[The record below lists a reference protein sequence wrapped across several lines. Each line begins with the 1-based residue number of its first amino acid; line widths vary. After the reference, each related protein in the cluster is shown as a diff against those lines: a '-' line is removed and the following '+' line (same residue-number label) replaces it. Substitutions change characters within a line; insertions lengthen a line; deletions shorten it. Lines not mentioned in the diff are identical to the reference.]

1 MKKILSCLAILL
13 LCVQVAQAQPGEEKE
28 RTANNALY
36 ATLFGYTGLFGVG
49 YERLL
54 SPNLGLNI
62 GFTSLE
68 IDIKEEV
75 SGSQSR
81 STLTLIPV
89 FLSFYSGEGSSRFF
103 IEAGLEYAKLDG
115 NSDGMI
121 EVVSGDGIIGI
132 GGIGYNYNPLDGGV
146 FFKIGANIFFN
157 PEADEDEEESPV
169 FFFAGL
175 SLGFS
180 F

>member
-1 MKKILSCLAILL
+1 MKKILSCLLML
-13 LCVQVAQAQPGEEKE
+13 FFCSQLAQAQPGEKKE

-36 ATLFGYTGLFGVG
+36 ATLLGYTGYLGVG

-68 IDIKEEV
+68 IDITEEI

-81 STLTLIPV
+81 STLTLVPL

-121 EVVSGDGIIGI
+121 QITSGDGVIGI

-146 FFKIGANIFFN
+146 FFKIGVNMFFN
-157 PEADEDEEESPV
+157 PEADENEGESPV